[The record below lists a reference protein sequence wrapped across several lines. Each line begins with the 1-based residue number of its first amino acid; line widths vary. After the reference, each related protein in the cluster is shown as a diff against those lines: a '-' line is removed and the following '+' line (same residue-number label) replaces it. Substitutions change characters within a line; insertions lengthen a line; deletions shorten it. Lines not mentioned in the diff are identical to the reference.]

1 MDAKGVEAY
10 FEELFAQFKYHLKG
24 AKLAGDSKSIH
35 DYRVAYKQLQA
46 LGLFLNSRFGEED
59 AATYNNW
66 LGLLTPMYK
75 KGGKSRN
82 CTVLW
87 KLGNRIQIW
96 DNNPEMEVLLLAKKE
111 QRHLNFTAFIQKY
124 HPPTPKKIAALFS
137 KNSDLLN
144 QKPLTHL
151 RKLIYQQFA
160 TILNDLASPP
170 GEHWHEAR
178 RFVKTNF
185 FLMQAAN
192 RWKKNA
198 FPDNLIAIC
207 SILEQE
213 LGKWHD
219 IALLNS
225 LIIKQSENGEQDV
238 SATLHIIKQKTIELQ
253 EKVSIRLPLLASA
266 CQSGEI

>member
-1 MDAKGVEAY
+1 MDTKGVET
-10 FEELFAQFKYHLKG
+10 FLEETYKLFKHHLKG

-46 LGLFLNSRFGEED
+46 LGIFLASRLSEKD

-66 LGLLTPMYK
+66 IGLLTPIYK
-75 KGGKSRN
+75 KGGKARN

-96 DNNPEMEVLLLAKKE
+96 DNNPELEVALLTKKE
-111 QRHLNFTAFIQKY
+111 QRQLGFIAFIQKY
-124 HPPTPKKIAALFS
+124 RPPTSKKIIALFNS
-137 KNSDLLN
+137 NSDLLD
-144 QKPLTHL
+144 QTPLTHL
-151 RKLIYQQFA
+151 QKIVCQQF
-160 TILNDLASPP
+160 TSTLNDLATAP

-192 RWKKNA
+192 RWTKNA

-207 SILEQE
+207 SIMEQE

-219 IALLNS
+219 IVLLKS
-225 LIIKQSENGEQDV
+225 FILKQSENTELDV
-238 SATLHIIKQKTIELQ
+238 SVTLSVIEQKTIELQ
-253 EKVSIRLPLLASA
+253 EKVSIRLPLLKAA
-266 CQSGEI
+266 CDTIEA